1 MITINRKDTYDI
13 KLSKRRLHGAGRC
26 AARARRE
33 KEWKPLPARAGPEA
47 GGGEQSTGGEGLS
60 SGSGEQVAERLDRP
74 ARSADRAAA
83 GPRRGHGDTER
94 RHARDHRHAQRRVR
108 HGLQEAKL
116 GVFSKTFRRITNR
129 GLRAPSPH
137 TIFGNTRATPS
148 GGHGT
153 WPVNLGSVKVGEGPA
168 ARLSVNVAPGQF
180 RMILTRKHSSSQ
192 ARKQLGLKRAEGHR
206 RKRAS
211 AQARVRKL
219 PDHGPWNKYHGSGL
233 VGLD

>member
-1 MITINRKDTYDI
+1 MITINRKDTYDRSNREENTGREVE
-13 KLSKRRLHGAGRC
+13 KCGGRNAGRD
-26 AARARRE
+26 AE
-33 KEWKPLPARAGPEA
+33 RAGPEA
-47 GGGEQSTGGEGLS
+47 GGGEQSTGREDLS
-60 SGSGEQVAERLDRP
+60 SGSGEQVERCG
-74 ARSADRAAA
+74 A
-83 GPRRGHGDTER
+83 
-94 RHARDHRHAQRRVR
+94 RRVALEVR
-108 HGLQEAKL
+108 AHAGQQCH
-116 GVFSKTFRRITNR
+116 RRRLANR

-192 ARKQLGLKRAEGHR
+192 ARKQLGLKRAKGHR

>member
-1 MITINRKDTYDI
+1 MILNNRKDTYDI
-13 KLSKRRLHGAGRC
+13 KLSRRRLHGAGRC
-26 AARARRE
+26 A
-33 KEWKPLPARAGPEA
+33 ARAGPEA

-129 GLRAPSPH
+129 GLRAPSPGYRIKLQAASKPQAR
-137 TIFGNTRATPS
+137 TKLQAASDELQATS
-148 GGHGT
+148 H
-153 WPVNLGSVKVGEGPA
+153 KQQ
-168 ARLSVNVAPGQF
+168 APGS
-180 RMILTRKHSSSQ
+180 RPLDKVSGTVDR
-192 ARKQLGLKRAEGHR
+192 
-206 RKRAS
+206 
-211 AQARVRKL
+211 
-219 PDHGPWNKYHGSGL
+219 GSL
-233 VGLD
+233 LRYTCL